1 MGTSPTPTRI
11 KVKIV
16 VTGAKGMLGVDLCR
30 VLSRNNEVTGLDLGE
45 MDVTKKEEV
54 MSILPQ
60 LEPDIVVHT
69 AAFTDVDRCEQEPEK
84 AFLINGTGTANM
96 VSACEKIGC
105 SLAYLSTDF
114 VFSGGKKGLYME
126 EDNPEPV
133 NVYGKSKLAGE
144 KEAAKLEN
152 FFIIRT
158 AWLYGRGGRN
168 FVTAILEKARSKD
181 ILRVVDD
188 QVGSPTYTV
197 DLSEMLARVI
207 EGASFGIYHISN
219 EGTCS
224 RFDFAMEILKAVNI
238 RGVEIIPIKS
248 LELTSPAKRPANS
261 ALGDFRLEHE
271 GFGNMRNWKLA
282 LAEFLS

>member
-1 MGTSPTPTRI
+1 
-11 KVKIV
+11 
-16 VTGAKGMLGVDLCR
+16 MLGVDLCR
-30 VLSRNNEVTGLDLGE
+30 VLSRNNEVIGLDLGE

-54 MSILPQ
+54 MSILPR

-69 AAFTDVDRCEQEPEK
+69 AAFTDVDGCEQEPEK

-105 SLAYLSTDF
+105 PLAYLSTDF

-168 FVTAILEKARSKD
+168 FVTAILEKAGSQD

-188 QVGSPTYTV
+188 QAGCPTYTV
-197 DLSEMLARVI
+197 DFSEMLARVI
-207 EGASFGIYHISN
+207 ECTSFGIYHISN

-224 RFDFAMEILKAVNI
+224 RFDFAMEILKAANI
-238 RGVEIIPIKS
+238 RGVEIIPVKS
-248 LELTSPAKRPANS
+248 SEIISMARRPVNS
-261 ALGDFRLEHE
+261 ALGNFHLEQQ
-271 GFGNMRNWKLA
+271 GFGNMRRWKLA
-282 LAEFLS
+282 LKEFLEK